1 MVKYQDDDGNWFS
14 YVLWTEHLYVM
25 NADGSGI
32 RQLTTQPGARFSSGA
47 WFPDG
52 RIVFLQGGETYSM
65 NVDGSSVAP
74 FSVGGHNIVGWSPDG
89 SKLAFTD
96 SGNYSVMNADG
107 TNVTQLTNA
116 RGGAG
121 FSPDG
126 TKLVFVTTASS
137 IVDGEPMVWPS
148 NWAIFVLNADDSG
161 LKLMASHSAG
171 YGVVA
176 AGPGV
181 GALLGGPVWSPD
193 GTAIAIN
200 VDADNFSFT
209 SRGIELISVDGSNSF
224 WIDNTAG
231 ASGAPAWRPR
241 HR

>member
-1 MVKYQDDDGNWFS
+1 MAQHGRLMVRRSGSTILTPHSGADSARDSFGGWSPDGLHIAFARSTPSDSVVQYQDDDGNWFS
-14 YVLWTEHLYVM
+14 YVLWTEHLY
-25 NADGSGI
+25 
-32 RQLTTQPGARFSSGA
+32 
-47 WFPDG
+47 
-52 RIVFLQGGETYSM
+52 
-65 NVDGSSVAP
+65 
-74 FSVGGHNIVGWSPDG
+74 
-89 SKLAFTD
+89 
-96 SGNYSVMNADG
+96 VMNADG

-161 LKLMASHSAG
+161 LKLIASHSVG

-200 VDADNFSFT
+200 VDADDFSFT
-209 SRGIELISVDGSNSF
+209 SRGIELISVDGSNSY
-224 WIDNTAG
+224 WVNNTAG
-231 ASGAPAWRPR
+231 ASGAPTW
-241 HR
+241 